1 MLKAVLTWGFVSLCV
16 SQLSSP
22 PCPPQSPTVPLY
34 RVTVW
39 HLDAPPFH
47 GPCVSNLRG
56 KSRCLFPYGWNVV
69 FVKHMALQIW
79 PREEGFPREGWAGK
93 VVMWWEEE
101 ILHSF

>member
-1 MLKAVLTWGFVSLCV
+1 MLKAVLTRGFLSLCV

-34 RVTVW
+34 IVTVW
-39 HLDAPPFH
+39 HLDAPSFH

-69 FVKHMALQIW
+69 LVKHMALQTCLCALSGPGTETEW
-79 PREEGFPREGWAGK
+79 LGMA
-93 VVMWWEEE
+93 
-101 ILHSF
+101 